1 MYRHDVIDTSV
12 ISIDNCT
19 VKITKGLSV
28 SPFLVRDNLNPSH
41 AYYRAPPTAT
51 TVPIQVLS
59 SEEVVM
65 AQTPTSLIESSHEA
79 TGLSIRSD
87 LTSAHAR
94 VWEKLAAP
102 GTWWNGSERLAI
114 AEVVRAALSDA
125 NPVPP
130 WDSASQSGRL
140 PNDSA
145 ISSALQDAVYRLAV
159 HAGTLTEEWYQKMR
173 DATGVTPQQWVEII
187 EVTISVA
194 SVLRFAQ
201 VAGIDRPEFPEAL
214 EGQPTRQ
221 TQPSKPARHHWV
233 PVVHLEDSTPE
244 LAPFYDGL
252 PAVPPVLRALSS
264 VPAAMHT
271 LFTLS
276 NAQYIPMREMI
287 DLNWTRGTLS
297 RRQIELVAG
306 RLSAHRECFY

>member
-1 MYRHDVIDTSV
+1 M
-12 ISIDNCT
+12 
-19 VKITKGLSV
+19 TK
-28 SPFLVRDNLNPSH
+28 
-41 AYYRAPPTAT
+41 
-51 TVPIQVLS
+51 
-59 SEEVVM
+59 
-65 AQTPTSLIESSHEA
+65 TPTSLIESSHEA
-79 TGLSIRSD
+79 TDLQIRSD
-87 LTSAHAR
+87 LTAAHAQ
-94 VWEKLAAP
+94 VWEKLTAP
-102 GTWWNGSERLAI
+102 GTWWSGSERLAV
-114 AEVVRAALSDA
+114 AEVVR
-125 NPVPP
+125 
-130 WDSASQSGRL
+130 SASKSGRL
-140 PNDSA
+140 PNDSP

-201 VAGIDRPEFPEAL
+201 LAGIDHPKFPEAL

-221 TQPSKPARHHWV
+221 TQPCKPANHHWV

-252 PAVPPVLRALSS
+252 PAVPPVIRALSS

-276 NAQYIPMREMI
+276 DAQYMPMREMI